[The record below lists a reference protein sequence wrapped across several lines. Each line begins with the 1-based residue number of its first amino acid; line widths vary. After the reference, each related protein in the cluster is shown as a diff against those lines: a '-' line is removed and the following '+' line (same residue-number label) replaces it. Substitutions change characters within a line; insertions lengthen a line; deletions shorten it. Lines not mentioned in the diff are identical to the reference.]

1 MRKVQEEH
9 SVSFV
14 FSTHDPQLI
23 SHADET
29 FVIRDGEL
37 AEHRSERA
45 S

>member
-29 FVIRDGEL
+29 FAIRDGEL